1 MWPSDASVEVLSG
14 VKDNARRYRFDDVPA
29 GESYVLSVAS
39 KRYQFT
45 NPSRLIS
52 VSDDLSDVDFVASP

>member
-1 MWPSDASVEVLSG
+1 MWPSDASAKVLSG

-39 KRYQFT
+39 KRYQFADCVIT
-45 NPSRLIS
+45 VI
-52 VSDDLSDVDFVASP
+52 DDLADVDFVAFLRA